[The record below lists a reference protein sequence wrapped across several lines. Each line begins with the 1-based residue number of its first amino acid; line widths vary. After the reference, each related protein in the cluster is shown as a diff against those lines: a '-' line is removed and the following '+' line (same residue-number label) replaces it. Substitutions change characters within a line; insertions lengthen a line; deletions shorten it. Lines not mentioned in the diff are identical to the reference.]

1 MPETPNCFYIVYSF
15 AKDTPCNGNEYFV
28 FGSLLCK
35 HIHKSCCMHATTF
48 KNIVFKDISVQY
60 EFNYM
65 YDILIN
71 HLVPKS
77 QI

>member
-1 MPETPNCFYIVYSF
+1 
-15 AKDTPCNGNEYFV
+15 
-28 FGSLLCK
+28 
-35 HIHKSCCMHATTF
+35 MHATTF
-48 KNIVFKDISVQY
+48 KNIVFKDILVQY